1 MTLDAT
7 LQIARNNDAIDNFE
21 MNIILSRDY
30 TIFNPISYD
39 QINTLSAE
47 DTRWSSRR
55 NVTTIMEYSKV
66 ITMALITRFFDEN
79 REN

>member
-7 LQIARNNDAIDNFE
+7 LQIALNNDAIDNFE

-47 DTRWSSRR
+47 DTR
-55 NVTTIMEYSKV
+55 
-66 ITMALITRFFDEN
+66 
-79 REN
+79 